1 VNQDQIQRIR
11 ASFDALTHR
20 VPELVDRFHTRLLA
34 QQPLLRAMFPRD
46 LASHKQDFAAG
57 LRLVVKNLD
66 RLDTLTPTLMD
77 IGARQSRLGIT
88 PKHYGVARETL
99 VSTLREMAGP
109 AWNDALTQDWTE
121 ALSGVISMMVVGASR
136 ARQVA

>member
-1 VNQDQIQRIR
+1 MRG
-11 ASFDALTHR
+11 
-20 VPELVDRFHTRLLA
+20 
-34 QQPLLRAMFPRD
+34 MFPRD

-57 LRLVVKNLD
+57 LRLIVKNLD

-77 IGARQSRLGIT
+77 IGSRQARLGVT

-109 AWNDALTQDWTE
+109 VWTETHTQDWTE
-121 ALSGVISMMVVGASR
+121 ALSAVVSMMVVGASR
-136 ARQVA
+136 TRQAA